1 MIKIGDFGIA
11 KVLASTADMA
21 QTVVGTPYYLSPELC
36 ENRPYNSKSD
46 VWALGCVLYEL
57 LTLEHAFKGGNMA
70 ALILNIIRGGYD
82 PLPNDESRCS
92 DSLKGLV
99 NKMLQRDFNDRP
111 TTKEILNTQMIQHEM
126 DRMGIT
132 PPTPSSRKRAEP
144 AVINEARANPINE
157 CIVESEDSDDD
168 IAPPSYSPPQEL
180 AKPRHNTIQRQEQN
194 FSDLTPERSAATVRE
209 MMRQKLREQKNA
221 LNDDPEL
228 SRSTNIRNRLE
239 SNKKA
244 FQREAIRK
252 GLQVLESRG
261 SSRKNTPQK
270 PNVSNSSFSSP
281 KLFLNLKSPSPARKL
296 PMQQE
301 PEDQENVPTYEAR
314 LSLGLGLSNDNG
326 NAMEVDDDEED
337 VPTFNV
343 RFSSGYGG
351 RHSPRFS
358 TGGQL

>member
-111 TTKEILNTQMIQHEM
+111 TTKEILNTQMVQHEM

-132 PPTPSSRKRAEP
+132 PPTPSRRKRAEP
-144 AVINEARANPINE
+144 AVINEANPTNE

-180 AKPRHNTIQRQEQN
+180 AKPRHNTTQRQGQN
-194 FSDLTPERSAATVRE
+194 FQTLHQSEALQPFER
-209 MMRQKLREQKNA
+209 
-221 LNDDPEL
+221 
-228 SRSTNIRNRLE
+228 
-239 SNKKA
+239 
-244 FQREAIRK
+244 
-252 GLQVLESRG
+252 
-261 SSRKNTPQK
+261 
-270 PNVSNSSFSSP
+270 
-281 KLFLNLKSPSPARKL
+281 
-296 PMQQE
+296 
-301 PEDQENVPTYEAR
+301 
-314 LSLGLGLSNDNG
+314 
-326 NAMEVDDDEED
+326 
-337 VPTFNV
+337 
-343 RFSSGYGG
+343 
-351 RHSPRFS
+351 
-358 TGGQL
+358 